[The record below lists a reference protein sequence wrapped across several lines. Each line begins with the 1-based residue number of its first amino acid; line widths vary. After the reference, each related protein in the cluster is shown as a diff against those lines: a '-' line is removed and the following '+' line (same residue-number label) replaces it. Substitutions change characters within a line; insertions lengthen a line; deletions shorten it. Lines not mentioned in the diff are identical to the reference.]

1 MEVVRG
7 LTPKQNV
14 SSLNAII
21 QNRAYLW
28 HFGGEMAP
36 GVPMWIMAYFPVY
49 IVNYQGKYN
58 VEVQNFFFGPLL

>member
-1 MEVVRG
+1 
-7 LTPKQNV
+7 
-14 SSLNAII
+14 
-21 QNRAYLW
+21 
-28 HFGGEMAP
+28 MAP